1 VVQEIDDRGVKRSP
15 AGQEVM
21 GLDPNIQIAIQQTP
35 ITFTAASQEMLM
47 EFGFIKDKDGFLR
60 SVTTTSPEDQN
71 ALTRYTEI

>member
-1 VVQEIDDRGVKRSP
+1 MQENNDRGVKRE
-15 AGQEVM
+15 ATAQEVM

-60 SVTTTSPEDQN
+60 GVTSTQEDQN
-71 ALTRYTEI
+71 SLAR